1 MAIPAPG
8 LNILSIGHRRAPR
21 PDRCIL

>member
-21 PDRCIL
+21 PDRRIL